1 MLEDPTFHTSQA
13 NLSDWQKELS
23 WGDIVS
29 FRFPVEDAEAIPKK
43 RPCLVLD
50 TATVGGKRYALLA
63 YGTTTRSSS
72 NRGYEIRL
80 GAFDASEAG
89 LHRPTRF
96 VGARRLM
103 VNLDHPGLVTSSAAG
118 TPIIGR
124 LSGAA
129 FDRMNAVR
137 GRIHAEA
144 DIAAER
150 RAERR
155 DRPKPRYRRTAQ
167 RDVVVELRH
176 PPRRSLVNRD

>member
-1 MLEDPTFHTSQA
+1 MLEDPKFHTSVTDQL
-13 NLSDWQKELS
+13 NWQKELS

-29 FRFPVEDAEAIPKK
+29 FRFPAKDGEAIPKK

-50 TATVGGKRYALLA
+50 TATIGGKHYALLA
-63 YGTTTRSSS
+63 YGTTTRNSA

-96 VGARRLM
+96 VGTRRLM
-103 VNLDHPGLVTSSAAG
+103 VNLDHPGLVTSSVAG
-118 TPIIGR
+118 TPIMGR

-155 DRPKPRYRRTAQ
+155 DRPKPRYRRTTP
-167 RDVVVELRH
+167 REVVVELRH
-176 PPRRSLVNRD
+176 PPRRRLVNRD